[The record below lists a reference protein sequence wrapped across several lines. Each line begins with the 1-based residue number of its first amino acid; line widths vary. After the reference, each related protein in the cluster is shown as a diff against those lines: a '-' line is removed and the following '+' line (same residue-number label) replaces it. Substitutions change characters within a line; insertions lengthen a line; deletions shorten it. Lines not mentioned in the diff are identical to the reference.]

1 MLRVLSPLPFLEREV
16 EVDAERDGR
25 RFALAPIVP
34 SCDARSLAAAAFRF
48 GLLEMASVTNCVI
61 AGELNS
67 DSQAVE
73 IFPC

>member
-16 EVDAERDGR
+16 EVDALREGSWL
-25 RFALAPIVP
+25 ALAPIVP
-34 SCDARSLAAAAFRF
+34 SCDERSLAAAALRF
-48 GLLEMASVTNCVI
+48 GLLEMASFTNRDI

-67 DSQAVE
+67 ESHAVE